1 MWFEIVDYPPTADQ
15 VATAIVAACRETG
28 ADPITVASGNSDD
41 RRATV
46 AHKYAISRARVYA
59 ALAIR
64 AVFEENGPAA
74 IARWV
79 GAGTPSCYVTN
90 VDRDLKEARL
100 KWWDEAAFKRVIAAT
115 EESV

>member
-15 VATAIVAACRETG
+15 VAAAIVAACRETG
-28 ADPITVASGNSDD
+28 ADPIAVASGEKDD
-41 RRATV
+41 TRA
-46 AHKYAISRARVYA
+46 APERKYAVSRARAYA

-64 AVFEENGPAA
+64 EIFKENGPVA

-79 GAGTPSCYVTN
+79 GAGTPSCYMTN
-90 VDRDLKEARL
+90 VDRDVREARL
-100 KWWDEAAFKRVIAAT
+100 KWWDAAAYQRVVAAT